1 MKMCNTD
8 FKIFSVPYVLNGE
21 LESGLKKYLQDY
33 EKDGYKVENVIA
45 IRDTQNPH
53 EDYGRVTTFMAAL
66 SKKGW
71 KNIMADLIKS
81 AIYYLFKSSS
91 ITSFSRYS

>member
-21 LESGLKKYLQDY
+21 LESGLKQILEKF
-33 EKDGYKVENVIA
+33 EKDGYKIKNVIP

-53 EDYGRVTTFMAAL
+53 EDYGRVTTFMATL
-66 SKKGW
+66 SKNG
-71 KNIMADLIKS
+71 
-81 AIYYLFKSSS
+81 
-91 ITSFSRYS
+91 